1 MEIKESWS
9 SSTYIRQNRF
19 QNKECYKRQRRI
31 LYNDQKINPRRRY
44 NNCIYVY
51 MCIQR
56 RNISIYMA
64 NTTSHKRKN
73 QQKNSNLGGF

>member
-51 MCIQR
+51 VCIQC
-56 RNISIYMA
+56 RNTSIYIA
-64 NTTSHKRKN
+64 NTNSHKRKN
-73 QQKNSNLGGF
+73 QQKNSNFGGF